1 MRYRGETTRHARQ
14 SFQAISP
21 FVCVLVCGVLCHVA
35 GGRCSGE
42 SRPNAGLERSACCR
56 RGDSATG
63 ARSQRGAGGAHDDE
77 IRTRLEHILQATG
90 WFKDPQVEV
99 DEGVVFLKGTAAKQE
114 YQDWAGRL
122 AGNTQDVVA
131 VVNQMEVAKPDVWN
145 IRPVVA
151 GLVELWTGL
160 LHSLPFAFVGL
171 VILLATLA
179 TARGTRNVFRHL
191 LARRVEVALLR
202 EVLARA
208 CALAVLLLG
217 LYVVLRVSGLTRL
230 AITVIGGTGL
240 LGLVIGIAF
249 RDIVENFLASI
260 LLSVQRPFRSG
271 DLVQV
276 GDVTGIVER
285 LNVRTTIIMMPD
297 GNHAQIPNATVYKSV
312 IRNYTSNPN
321 RRDDF
326 LVGIGYDA
334 SITTAQTIA
343 LETLSEHPAV
353 LSDPE
358 PWVLVDGLGTATVDL
373 RVYYWT
379 DGIKHSL
386 PKVRSSIIRLIKR
399 AFEDQ
404 GISMP
409 DSAREILFPQGVPLH
424 MADGKHD
431 ERNGSPAQENAQQ
444 PIRPKRTAEPV
455 ATKAEGQLASDARQ
469 IERQIRQAP
478 SPEPGADLLQD
489 APTESAT

>member
-1 MRYRGETTRHARQ
+1 MQCSHCQRRRSRGWRWSDQRGALPTGLPSASPTRGIFPRRLTGASVVGNQICSTSGPAFFLRYRGETTRHARQ
-14 SFQAISP
+14 FFQAISP
-21 FVCVLVCGVLCHVA
+21 FVCVLVCAARAPC
-35 GGRCSGE
+35 GRWPLV
-42 SRPNAGLERSACCR
+42 RRKPAQRRTRTKRCCR

-63 ARSQRGAGGAHDDE
+63 EEVNVEPVARDDE
-77 IRTRLEHILQATG
+77 IRTRLERILQATG

-122 AGNTQDVVA
+122 SGNTQDVVA

-160 LHSLPFAFVGL
+160 LRSLPFAFVGL

-276 GDVTGIVER
+276 GDVTGVVER

-358 PWVLVDGLGTATVDL
+358 PWVLVDALA
-373 RVYYWT
+373 
-379 DGIKHSL
+379 L
-386 PKVRSSIIRLIKR
+386 PRWICASIT
-399 AFEDQ
+399 
-404 GISMP
+404 G
-409 DSAREILFPQGVPLH
+409 
-424 MADGKHD
+424 
-431 ERNGSPAQENAQQ
+431 
-444 PIRPKRTAEPV
+444 RTA
-455 ATKAEGQLASDARQ
+455 
-469 IERQIRQAP
+469 
-478 SPEPGADLLQD
+478 
-489 APTESAT
+489 